1 MIVRV
6 WKGQTTVKNA
16 DAYKQYLANA
26 LFPSLARI
34 PGHRGA
40 QILRRETATG
50 AEFVIVTYWD
60 SMNAVHEFAGPNA
73 EVAVVPAEARTLLS
87 DFEESVRHYELVH
100 DAGLAK

>member
-60 SMNAVHEFAGPNA
+60 SMVTYAGGY
-73 EVAVVPAEARTLLS
+73 ARKVEDT
-87 DFEESVRHYELVH
+87 VTIHCNTV
-100 DAGLAK
+100 LAAKEIFGTKS